1 MVFVYSDVGK
11 TLFREMGDIFIKF
24 SLFFLIAVSIIFAV
38 SIYPERSPYSLSL
51 IIIFLVFSSIISII
65 NSIKNQ
71 TFRIRGKILKITFTD
86 IANYSFALAIIVI
99 IFIIIIPTDYEVY
112 ISYLYAVGYIF
123 IICYFSIAVVMHIYK
138 NKKQ

>member
-1 MVFVYSDVGK
+1 M
-11 TLFREMGDIFIKF
+11 
-24 SLFFLIAVSIIFAV
+24 
-38 SIYPERSPYSLSL
+38 SL

-99 IFIIIIPTDYEVY
+99 IFIIIIPTDYEIY

-123 IICYFSIAVVMHIYK
+123 IICYFSIAVVMYIYK